1 MQIRIS
7 NKIVFYLFIL
17 LLLGT
22 FNNKKLLELNLKKNH
37 NFEITSLSDFND
49 KDIIKNLSNFKNQN
63 LFTLKKEKIIE
74 ELNNYKFIEDF
85 YIYKNYP
92 SNLIIQLKKTKFL
105 AVTQKNGSRYFIGSN
120 GNLIKTDSNLN
131 NLPFIF
137 GDIEVEEFLKLK
149 NLIDSSDFNFNEIKN
164 FYYFKSKRWDIETK
178 DGLLVKLPREDL
190 SKSFELLLNIIN
202 DDELTNIDNIDLRQ
216 HNQIILNE

>member
-22 FNNKKLLELNLKKNH
+22 FNNKKLLELNLKKNN

-63 LFTLKKEKIIE
+63 LFILKKEKIIE

-105 AVTQKNGSRYFIGSN
+105 ALTQKNGSRYYIGSN
-120 GNLIKTDSNLN
+120 GKLIKTDSNLN
-131 NLPFIF
+131 NLTI
-137 GDIEVEEFLKLK
+137 
-149 NLIDSSDFNFNEIKN
+149 NLS
-164 FYYFKSKRWDIETK
+164 
-178 DGLLVKLPREDL
+178 
-190 SKSFELLLNIIN
+190 
-202 DDELTNIDNIDLRQ
+202 
-216 HNQIILNE
+216 

>member
-17 LLLGT
+17 LLLFT
-22 FNNKKLLELNLKKNH
+22 FNNKKLLELNLKKNN

-63 LFTLKKEKIIE
+63 LFILKKEKIIE

-120 GNLIKTDSNLN
+120 GNLIKTDSNLD

-149 NLIDSSDFNFNEIKN
+149 NLIDNSDFNFSEIKN

-216 HNQIILNE
+216 HNQIILNA

>member
-22 FNNKKLLELNLKKNH
+22 FNNKKLLELNLKKNN

-63 LFTLKKEKIIE
+63 LFILKKEKIIE

-105 AVTQKNGSRYFIGSN
+105 ALTQKNGSRYYIGSN

-149 NLIDSSDFNFNEIKN
+149 NLIDNSDFNFSEIKN

-178 DGLLVKLPREDL
+178 DGLLVKLPRENL

-202 DDELTNIDNIDLRQ
+202 DKELTNIDNIDLRQ
-216 HNQIILNE
+216 HNQIILNG

>member
-7 NKIVFYLFIL
+7 NKIVFYFFIL

-74 ELNNYKFIEDF
+74 VLNNYKFIEDF

-120 GNLIKTDSNLN
+120 GNLIKTDSNLD

-149 NLIDSSDFNFNEIKN
+149 NLIDNSDFNFNEIKN

-216 HNQIILNE
+216 HNQIILNG

>member
-37 NFEITSLSDFND
+37 NFEITSFSDFND

-74 ELNNYKFIEDF
+74 VLNNYKFIEDF

-120 GNLIKTDSNLN
+120 GNLIKTDSNLD

-149 NLIDSSDFNFNEIKN
+149 NLIDNSDFNFNEIKN

-216 HNQIILNE
+216 HNQIILNG

>member
-22 FNNKKLLELNLKKNH
+22 FNNKKLLELNLKKNN

-74 ELNNYKFIEDF
+74 VLNNYKFIEDF

-120 GNLIKTDSNLN
+120 GNLIKTDSNLD

-149 NLIDSSDFNFNEIKN
+149 NLIDNSDFNFNEIKN

-216 HNQIILNE
+216 HNQIILNG

>member
-74 ELNNYKFIEDF
+74 VLNNYKFIEDF

-120 GNLIKTDSNLN
+120 GNLIKTDSNLD

-149 NLIDSSDFNFNEIKN
+149 NLIDNSDFNFNEIKN

-216 HNQIILNE
+216 HNQIILNG